1 MKAIYKKIAL
11 SLALCL
17 LLLFSVACTPI
28 VRGKS
33 AYEIAKDHGFT
44 GTEEEWLESLKG
56 DKGQN
61 GLNGKDGV
69 NFNEDYTATDLYEE
83 MVSSGQFDGTMDEF
97 IEKYFS
103 PKTDYN
109 YTDGKIANELV
120 MQVVSIQ
127 CGFKGS
133 TSTSLGAGVFYSID
147 KEKGDALII
156 TNYHVVYNEKATS
169 DKNAIANNIKVYVY
183 GSEYT
188 DNPMSFE
195 ATFEGGSTTY
205 DLAVLSVTGSD
216 AIKGSQLSA
225 VTFAD
230 SDEITLGEN
239 VYAIGN
245 PKGSGISVSS
255 GIVSVVSERV
265 SINNVYGD
273 ANLMRVI
280 RFDAAVSP
288 GNSGGGLFNGEGKLI
303 GIVNAKSVSTNVDG
317 VNYAIPANV
326 IKSCMRHFVKECVG
340 KNQTSIYKPLL
351 GVTLADEN
359 SLAQYDSITGKVT
372 ISAQV
377 KVQSIESNSVVNGI
391 LEVGDRIISVEYN
404 GEKYDILRNFT
415 VIDLTLGAFS
425 GDEMIYTIARGDEI
439 LQKTVKI
446 TDACLTEVI

>member
-1 MKAIYKKIAL
+1 
-11 SLALCL
+11 
-17 LLLFSVACTPI
+17 
-28 VRGKS
+28 
-33 AYEIAKDHGFT
+33 
-44 GTEEEWLESLKG
+44 
-56 DKGQN
+56 
-61 GLNGKDGV
+61 
-69 NFNEDYTATDLYEE
+69 
-83 MVSSGQFDGTMDEF
+83 
-97 IEKYFS
+97 
-103 PKTDYN
+103 
-109 YTDGKIANELV
+109 
-120 MQVVSIQ
+120 
-127 CGFKGS
+127 
-133 TSTSLGAGVFYSID
+133 
-147 KEKGDALII
+147 
-156 TNYHVVYNEKATS
+156 
-169 DKNAIANNIKVYVY
+169 
-183 GSEYT
+183 
-188 DNPMSFE
+188 MSFE

-216 AIKGSQLSA
+216 AIKGSQLSP

-245 PKGSGISVSS
+245 PKGSGISVSG

-288 GNSGGGLFNGEGKLI
+288 GNSGGGLFNGEGKLV

-326 IKSCMRHFVKECVG
+326 IKSCMRHFIKECVG
-340 KNQTSIYKPLL
+340 KKQTSIYKPLL

-359 SLAQYDSITGKVT
+359 SLAKYDAVTGKVT

-377 KVQSIESNSVVNGI
+377 KVQSIENDSIVNGI
-391 LEVGDRIISVEYN
+391 LEVGDRILSVEYN
-404 GEKYDILRNFT
+404 GEKYDISRNFT

-439 LQKTVKI
+439 LQKTITI

>member
-17 LLLFSVACTPI
+17 LVLFSVACTPV

-69 NFNEDYTATDLYEE
+69 NFNEGYTATDLYNE
-83 MVSSGQFDGTMDEF
+83 MVATGQFSGTMDEF

-147 KEKGDALII
+147 KENGDALII

-169 DKNAIANNIKVYVY
+169 DKNAIANSIKVYVY

-188 DNPMSFE
+188 DNPMSFD

-216 AIKGSQLSA
+216 AVKGSQLSP

-230 SDEITLGEN
+230 SDDITLGEN

-245 PKGSGISVSS
+245 PKGSGISVSG

-326 IKSCMRHFVKECVG
+326 IKSCMRHFIKECVG
-340 KNQTSIYKPLL
+340 KKQTSIYKPLL

-359 SLAQYDSITGKVT
+359 SLAKYDAVTGKVT

-377 KVQSIESNSVVNGI
+377 KVQSIENDSIVNGI
-391 LEVGDRIISVEYN
+391 LEVGDRILSVEYN
-404 GEKYDILRNFT
+404 GEKYDISRNFT

-439 LQKTVKI
+439 LQKTITI